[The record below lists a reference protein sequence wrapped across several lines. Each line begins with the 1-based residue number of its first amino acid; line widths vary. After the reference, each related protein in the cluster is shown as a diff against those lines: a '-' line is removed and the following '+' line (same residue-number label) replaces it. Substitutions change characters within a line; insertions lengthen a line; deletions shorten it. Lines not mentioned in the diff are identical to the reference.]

1 MNAQLPSKRYLI
13 WKINYKYH
21 VAIKPG
27 NKNCK
32 VGGNSWDLH
41 KKEKTEHNI
50 SIWDKE
56 QTQNTDK

>member
-1 MNAQLPSKRYLI
+1 MWQNRLE
-13 WKINYKYH
+13 
-21 VAIKPG
+21 

-56 QTQNTDK
+56 QTQIQTNRWTILEEGHSEWKENFSF